1 MNFGKTGPPGPP
13 GISGL
18 SGLPGPPGPPG
29 PLSGPIGPRGPQ
41 GIPGE
46 KGDDGPRGPP
56 GDINYLFEESRIDDT
71 LRIFREKMYPKL
83 FYKTTGEIGLN
94 TTNPEAVMDVNT
106 TQLTNIGINIK
117 KDNLPS
123 RIQMYINDNGD
134 SVLDMNKQETIIGTN
149 GITSQINKLNI
160 KDNLQIKGGKSEFN
174 PNDTITHFNNQ
185 DNVNIISGDTDF
197 NSNIDIKG
205 NLRADQ
211 NIFFNKDKYIYLNS
225 DKTHSVINKQNSL
238 DIQINDKI
246 PHTFS
251 LDSSNGDVSHTGN
264 LSIGNDINVTN
275 NINCNEIKINDI
287 DIKQYVYTRGMI
299 IMWNSTTAPE
309 GWAICN
315 GQNGTPDLRG
325 RFIISTGSG
334 YQLGN
339 KGGASSVTLNA
350 NQIPPHSHRYWD
362 TTFSEHGGPVDYGM
376 RIGSKKTDHDN
387 TQYGVWLYTENN
399 GGNQAHEN
407 RPPYYALTYIMK
419 L

>member
-1 MNFGKTGPPGPP
+1 MNFGKAGPPGPP
-13 GISGL
+13 GLSGL

-29 PLSGPIGPRGPQ
+29 PLSGPVGPRGPQ

-71 LRIFREKMYPKL
+71 IRIFREKMYPKL

-123 RIQMYINDNGD
+123 RIQMYINDKGE
-134 SVLDMNKQETIIGTN
+134 SVLDMNRQETIIGTN
-149 GITSQINKLNI
+149 GITSQINKLNV

-185 DNVNIISGDTDF
+185 DKVNVISGDTDF
-197 NSNIDIKG
+197 NGSIDVKG
-205 NLRADQ
+205 NLRVDQ
-211 NIFFNKDKYIYLNS
+211 NIFVKKDKHIYLNT
-225 DKTHSVINKQNSL
+225 DKTQSLVNKQNSL
-238 DIQINDKI
+238 DIKIDDKT

-251 LDSSNGDVSHTGN
+251 LESSSGDVSHTGN
-264 LSIGNDINVTN
+264 LNIGKDINVTE
-275 NINCNEIKINDI
+275 NINCNELKVNNI

-299 IMWNSTTAPE
+299 IMWNGNTAPE

-325 RFIISTGSG
+325 RFIISTGGG
-334 YQLGN
+334 YNLGN
-339 KGGASSVTLNA
+339 RGGASSVTLNA
-350 NQIPPHSHRYWD
+350 NQIPAHSHRYWD
-362 TTFSEHGGPVDYGM
+362 TTFSEAGGPKDFGM
-376 RIGSKKTDHDN
+376 RIGSRKTDHDN
-387 TQYGVWLYTENN
+387 TQYGVWLTTENT